1 MQWLSGAT
9 TAARAR
15 ALGPR
20 GWVPPGA
27 PAGRFFH
34 GLGQS
39 VGLQKQIVDFIVPDK
54 GGEKLAAWS
63 ESAKLYQVG
72 CMIAA
77 RPADPMVSG
86 ENSG

>member
-20 GWVPPGA
+20 GGRRPVRRPPG
-27 PAGRFFH
+27 FFH
-34 GLGQS
+34 GSGQS

-54 GGEKLAAWS
+54 GREKLAAWS